1 MTKDEAFLLVEMRRI
16 CVIGVDSAE
25 WHWIG
30 VLVKKCVEL
39 HPFGGYLQHLVV
51 VIAFLLLSISNTFT
65 VGFLAHSTV
74 IFQSG
79 FMHQ

>member
-1 MTKDEAFLLVEMRRI
+1 M
-16 CVIGVDSAE
+16 DSAE

-30 VLVKKCVEL
+30 VLVKECVEL
-39 HPFGGYLQHLVV
+39 HPFGGNLQHLV
-51 VIAFLLLSISNTFT
+51 ALLLLSMSNTST